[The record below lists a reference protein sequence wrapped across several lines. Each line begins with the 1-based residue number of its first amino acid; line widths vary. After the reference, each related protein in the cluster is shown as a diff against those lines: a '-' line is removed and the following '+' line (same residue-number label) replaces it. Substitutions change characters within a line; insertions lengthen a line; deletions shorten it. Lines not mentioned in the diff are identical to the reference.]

1 MASRPITP
9 ISANPG
15 PMSPNA
21 AHSMHSAQLNSIK
34 PSSRAPSF
42 SGTQPIDTISRE
54 EQPQNAVHQQPS
66 LLSHSNY
73 DEDLPRSTLNEDA
86 PELPR
91 SNSQLSNSHSALP
104 SRGGTLKKKASLHK
118 SSSLKR
124 TASKRSSYAGSVRS
138 LQLGEK
144 EKYGETEETNSVF
157 YCPVPTSGNPTELL
171 ANRFQGMCAQRK
183 LTANLH

>member
-9 ISANPG
+9 VAAAPGTLTANADQ
-15 PMSPNA
+15 SI
-21 AHSMHSAQLNSIK
+21 HSVRQSSVRQ
-34 PSSRAPSF
+34 PSRPVSYA
-42 SGTQPIDTISRE
+42 GTHPIDTNSHHE
-54 EQPQNAVHQQPS
+54 LPQGAVQQPS
-66 LLSHSNY
+66 ILSQSNY
-73 DEDLPRSTLNEDA
+73 EDDPPRSTVNEDA

-91 SNSQLSNSHSALP
+91 SNSQLSGTHSGLP

-118 SSSLKR
+118 SASLKR

-171 ANRFQGMCAQRK
+171 ANRFQGMPNIRNA
-183 LTANLH
+183 

>member
-9 ISANPG
+9 VSAIPG
-15 PMSPNA
+15 PISPDA
-21 AHSMHSAQLNSIK
+21 AHSIHSAQPNSIK
-34 PSSRAPSF
+34 PASRPLSF
-42 SGTQPIDTISRE
+42 TGTQPIDTISRD
-54 EQPQNAVHQQPS
+54 EQPLNAFRQPS

-73 DEDLPRSTLNEDA
+73 DEEPPRSTLNEDA

-91 SNSQLSNSHSALP
+91 SNSQLSNTHSGLP

-118 SSSLKR
+118 SASLKR

-157 YCPVPTSGNPTELL
+157 YCPVPTSGNPTEIL
-171 ANRFQGMCAQRK
+171 ANRFQGMCAQ
-183 LTANLH
+183 